1 MQAPNACD
9 IYLRQEMYQA
19 EEERLN
25 VLLDDT
31 VSEFEREVDLFAAAK
46 EANTWLFG
54 RKSQKNIFT
63 SGGFCGIFVL
73 SL

>member
-9 IYLRQEMYQA
+9 IYLTQEMYQA

-46 EANTWLFG
+46 EANT
-54 RKSQKNIFT
+54 
-63 SGGFCGIFVL
+63 
-73 SL
+73 